1 MFTVSDHTFAVMM
14 LKVGEELA
22 WIRDML
28 GHTDLKQL
36 VERYGN
42 WINKSKGR
50 RGVTI
55 SELFL

>member
-22 WIRDML
+22 WICDML

-42 WINKSKGR
+42 WVN
-50 RGVTI
+50 
-55 SELFL
+55 